1 MNHEISRS
9 ARAGFTLIE
18 VLLAMSITA
27 MVMVSV
33 SGAFLGLLQARH
45 EVTTLAEST
54 DAGPRILRLIER
66 DLEGLWHF
74 NIKGNRVLV
83 GQSLDIGGF
92 ASDRIDFLTS
102 TDAIGAVPDNEGK
115 ARHPSVCE
123 IGYWLKESKT
133 PGLLE
138 LWRREDPMVD
148 EDLLHGGHFQLVHD
162 RIKSFNI
169 TYYETVGHEAKFE
182 DSWDSGRTDTLPR
195 RILIEFTVHRKH
207 ANRNQ
212 VSGYEIEDTEDT
224 LKTYKRHIVLDGSYP
239 TILQPGVAMV
249 AVLPGPP
256 SQDTEPI
263 GGGGGGGGGGPGTL
277 GGGGAMRISGTY
289 EIRNG
294 QTRRTGDGNQGG
306 GDRGGGGDAGNG
318 GGSGIDFG
326 ELIRRGGGGGGG
338 GLFGGGGGRR

>member
-1 MNHEISRS
+1 MRVHRSRP
-9 ARAGFTLIE
+9 RTGGFTLIE
-18 VLLAMSITA
+18 VLLAISITA
-27 MVMVSV
+27 MVMVAV

-45 EVTTLAEST
+45 EVTTLSEST
-54 DAGPRILRLIER
+54 EAGPRILRLLER

-92 ASDRIDFLTS
+92 AADRIDFLSS

-115 ARHPSVCE
+115 ARQPSICE
-123 IGYWLKESKT
+123 VGYWLKESTT

-148 EDLLHGGHFQLVHD
+148 EDILHGGHFQLVHD

-169 TYYETVGHEAKFE
+169 TYYETLGHEAKFE
-182 DSWDSGRTDTLPR
+182 EAWDSGRTDTLPR

-212 VSGYEIEDTEDT
+212 VSGYEVEDTEET
-224 LKTYKRHIVLDGSYP
+224 LKTYKRHIVLDATFA

-249 AVLPGPP
+249 AVLPGRP
-256 SQDTEPI
+256 SQDSGPT
-263 GGGGGGGGGGPGTL
+263 GDGGGGGGPGTL
-277 GGGGAMRISGTY
+277 GGGGAQRISGTY
-289 EIRNG
+289 QVGPGGEM
-294 QTRRTGDGNQGG
+294 RRTGDGNQRG
-306 GDRGGGGDAGNG
+306 GDRGGGEG
-318 GGSGIDFG
+318 GGNSGGTIDFG
-326 ELIRRGGGGGGG
+326 ELIRRGGGGGG
-338 GLFGGGGGRR
+338 LFGGGGGRR